1 MITSKNGAKAM
12 GKPIGTYITLEAQG
26 LMDPDEGY
34 HREVSHVIA
43 DQIRAII
50 PDSENEKSILVV
62 GLGNMNVTFLD
73 FIFLCY
79 NSTYISICFFNEF
92 PCF

>member
-1 MITSKNGAKAM
+1 M

-43 DQIRAII
+43 DQIRRLYRIRKT
-50 PDSENEKSILVV
+50 KSP
-62 GLGNMNVTFLD
+62 FW
-73 FIFLCY
+73 
-79 NSTYISICFFNEF
+79 
-92 PCF
+92 